1 MPLNYTQC
9 GLNGKINVY
18 FTTSQNFMIIII
30 LTCHTQL
37 TGSLL
42 PDQGLNLGFLQW
54 QHRVLMTASEFPTRI
69 FLNNFSGKKGHH
81 IYTVI

>member
-1 MPLNYTQC
+1 M
-9 GLNGKINVY
+9 

-42 PDQGLNLGFLQW
+42 PDQGLNLCFLQW
-54 QHRVLMTASEFPTRI
+54 KHRVLMTASEFPTRKI
-69 FLNNFSGKKGHH
+69 FLNNICGKKGHH
-81 IYTVI
+81 IYSYIIYISWFLLIVSKRC